1 MQFHGSLDNPKSKGT
16 NNLLKEIAKIA
27 TDPQDIIQ
35 NYDFLHKVEDRIQK
49 FDKEDAFK
57 EFEKETSMKI
67 FQRFEEEKSMNIF
80 QEYNQKAELDENL
93 RSIYKIIT
101 NNPIDINTIAKKSNF
116 STKDV
121 MQKLTMLE
129 LQGMIKRT
137 SGGRYVRKEDV

>member
-16 NNLLKEIAKIA
+16 NNLLKEIAQIA
-27 TDPQDIIQ
+27 TDPKDIIQ
-35 NYDFLHKVEDRIQK
+35 NYDFLHKVENKIQK

-57 EFEKETSMKI
+57 EFKK
-67 FQRFEEEKSMNIF
+67 EKSMNIF
-80 QEYNQKAELDENL
+80 QEFEEETSMNRFEEFSQEEELDENL

-129 LQGMIKRT
+129 LQGIIKRT

>member
-35 NYDFLHKVEDRIQK
+35 NYDFLHKVEDRIQ
-49 FDKEDAFK
+49 
-57 EFEKETSMKI
+57 
-67 FQRFEEEKSMNIF
+67 
-80 QEYNQKAELDENL
+80 EYNQENELDENL

>member
-35 NYDFLHKVEDRIQK
+35 NYDFLHKVENRIQK
-49 FDKEDAFK
+49 FDKKDAFK
-57 EFEKETSMKI
+57 EFKK
-67 FQRFEEEKSMNIF
+67 EKSMNIF
-80 QEYNQKAELDENL
+80 QGLEKETSMNIFEELDENL

>member
-16 NNLLKEIAKIA
+16 NNLLKEIAKIT
-27 TDPQDIIQ
+27 TDPKDIIQ
-35 NYDFLHKVEDRIQK
+35 NYDFLHKVENKIK
-49 FDKEDAFK
+49 KVDKKDAFQGL
-57 EFEKETSMKI
+57 EKETSMNI
-67 FQRFEEEKSMNIF
+67 FERFEEETSMNIF
-80 QEYNQKAELDENL
+80 EELDENL

-137 SGGRYVRKEDV
+137 SGGRYIRKEDI

>member
-35 NYDFLHKVEDRIQK
+35 NYDFLHKVENRIK
-49 FDKEDAFK
+49 KVDKKDAFK
-57 EFEKETSMKI
+57 EFEKETSMNI
-67 FQRFEEEKSMNIF
+67 FQEFKEEKSMNIF
-80 QEYNQKAELDENL
+80 EEFSQEELDENL
-93 RSIYKIIT
+93 RSIYKIIS

-129 LQGMIKRT
+129 LQGIIKRT